1 MRYGVVITHT
11 DLIQVD
17 CSLLQQPFARQQ
29 RHKLQL
35 LASASHHSTGV
46 GQRPMEG
53 KEGGR
58 EGGWEEGGKGGREV
72 NDHLLGGN
80 GEEMCTYLDVCLGV
94 NLVDGITRG
103 ASGLIV
109 KVVALDKHTVLT
121 HTAYPYLSLVLLIQD
136 HTCCM
141 EEGERM
147 TKDAPYVCS
156 HPIPFPMCSLALSL
170 ASVRCTLES
179 LPRQNRSPPDGST

>member
-1 MRYGVVITHT
+1 M
-11 DLIQVD
+11 
-17 CSLLQQPFARQQ
+17 
-29 RHKLQL
+29 
-35 LASASHHSTGV
+35 
-46 GQRPMEG
+46 
-53 KEGGR
+53 
-58 EGGWEEGGKGGREV
+58 

-80 GEEMCTYLDVCLGV
+80 GEEIYTYLDVCLGV

>member
-17 CSLLQQPFARQQ
+17 CSLLQQPSARQQ
-29 RHKLQL
+29 QHKLQL

-46 GQRPMEG
+46 GQRPME
-53 KEGGR
+53 
-58 EGGWEEGGKGGREV
+58 GKGGREV

-141 EEGERM
+141 EERERM